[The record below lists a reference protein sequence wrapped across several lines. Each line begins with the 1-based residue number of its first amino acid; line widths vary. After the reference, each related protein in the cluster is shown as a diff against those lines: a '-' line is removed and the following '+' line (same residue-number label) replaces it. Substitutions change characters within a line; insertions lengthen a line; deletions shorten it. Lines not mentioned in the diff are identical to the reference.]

1 MAARKCPNCLTRVSA
16 GLAAAFTDGVECPGC
31 QKKLEVSAGSRYLSV
46 CVGLLAALG
55 AWAASRAGGLSGVTL
70 PGTQGGELAFVLPIV
85 YTFLAFSVVTPL
97 VLMLIADLRLKP
109 DEPEGEP
116 LPAPGHADPHSHH

>member
-55 AWAASRAGGLSGVTL
+55 AWAASRPGGLSGVTL
-70 PGTQGGELAFVLPIV
+70 PGTRSGELAFVLPIV
-85 YTFLAFSVVTPL
+85 YTFLAFSVVASL

-109 DEPEGEP
+109 DAPEAEP
-116 LPAPGHADPHSHH
+116 LPAPGHPDAHHHH